1 MQNFPQQL
9 QMQLSRKPKGFY
21 GFFIAFL
28 KRASSLE
35 HFEKKMSLLAEVFPK
50 LLTPK
55 GVDMQM
61 SKRPYFRT
69 RFRKQDFS
77 RFETL
82 LKSARHYYYRMFRL
96 ILDRLSWKES
106 VLVRCEVLGLLG
118 NILTAKYKY
127 SRRNMQIFPQ
137 ILQTQLSQKRKS
149 FSGFFIMFLKCTSS
163 LRHFG
168 VRILA

>member
-1 MQNFPQQL
+1 MQNFPQQP

-28 KRASSLE
+28 KCASSLE

-55 GVDMQM
+55 AVDMQM

-77 RFETL
+77 RFETP
-82 LKSARHYYYRMFRL
+82 LKSARHHYYGMFPW
-96 ILDRLSWKES
+96 IWDKLSCKMS
-106 VLVRCEVLGLLG
+106 VLIRAEILGEFAKT
-118 NILTAKYKY
+118 LTAE
-127 SRRNMQIFPQ
+127 
-137 ILQTQLSQKRKS
+137 
-149 FSGFFIMFLKCTSS
+149 
-163 LRHFG
+163 
-168 VRILA
+168 